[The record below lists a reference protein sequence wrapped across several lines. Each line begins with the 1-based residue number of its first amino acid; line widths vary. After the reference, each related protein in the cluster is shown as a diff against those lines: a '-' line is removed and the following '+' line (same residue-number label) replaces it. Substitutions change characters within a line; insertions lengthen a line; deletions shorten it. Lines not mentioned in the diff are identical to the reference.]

1 MKKLISILLICA
13 MLLSFGI
20 TIAAGESGSGELRNT
35 ASDPVVV
42 YKSARKTSSELG
54 EDWRDDEGGVSLT
67 DGKVGYLGNATESS
81 YKGSEHNNF
90 TIAHDGDYLY
100 INVGAYFANKK
111 SVGATA
117 NRHSNFVYIDFETG
131 DTDINYKIN
140 IAAYSKPYGTSD
152 AHVKYS
158 PGYTDYGYTANGAKY
173 ALGCNDAGALTNGIV
188 GARYTDKPTTDDTII
203 LYNIVVP
210 ISEEVKTEI
219 ANGNCTIKIGY
230 LYVQGFNTSG
240 DACWYTNCGNVAG
253 KLEGADT
260 TKVAKMWDALYNSV
274 TYDMLTSVTLS
285 GATAEGEDTVATTT
299 NLAGV
304 QEPATKGDTFD
315 IRLVGTLNI
324 SDDFANYKN
333 VGFEIT
339 GANTLTSTTNS
350 VYKTCLANDST
361 VPSWWYGG
369 DYFYFTDITGV
380 KLGTAYELTV
390 KSFCTKA
397 DGSTVYGQEYKL
409 TVDTAGNVALEAVN

>member
-1 MKKLISILLICA
+1 MNVGFMLINK
-13 MLLSFGI
+13 M
-20 TIAAGESGSGELRNT
+20 SGSG
-35 ASDPVVV
+35 A
-42 YKSARKTSSELG
+42 Y
-54 EDWRDDEGGVSLT
+54 
-67 DGKVGYLGNATESS
+67 
-81 YKGSEHNNF
+81 
-90 TIAHDGDYLY
+90 
-100 INVGAYFANKK
+100 GAYTNVDGTYNAKNTGTT
-111 SVGATA
+111 VQATY
-117 NRHSNFVYIDFETG
+117 NRFVETV
-131 DTDINYKIN
+131 D
-140 IAAYSKPYGTSD
+140 SD
-152 AHVKYS
+152 DK
-158 PGYTDYGYTANGAKY
+158 
-173 ALGCNDAGALTNGIV
+173 LT
-188 GARYTDKPTTDDTII
+188 
-203 LYNIVVP
+203 
-210 ISEEVKTEI
+210 
-219 ANGNCTIKIGY
+219 
-230 LYVQGFNTSG
+230 
-240 DACWYTNCGNVAG
+240 
-253 KLEGADT
+253 
-260 TKVAKMWDALYNSV
+260 
-274 TYDMLTSVTLS
+274 TSVTLK
-285 GATAEGEDTVATTT
+285 GAETAPATTT

-369 DYFYFTDITGV
+369 DYFYFTDITGI